1 MKNKA
6 PIIIIAII
14 ISLIIILFLS
24 ISTSENMVVVQ
35 TGNAQK
41 KPINIILHKYQ
52 DSDCGMVIDDLTY
65 TSQVISASGKT
76 WFFHDH
82 GGMVHWLS
90 NKPFKDKAVI
100 WTYTKD
106 TKQWK
111 DGRKLWYSRTDNTPM
126 GYGFGAY
133 EYKKDGMIDFKTMSL
148 YMLRGENLTNPLIK
162 KQLLDGHN
170 NGNN

>member
-1 MKNKA
+1 MKNKTSV
-6 PIIIIAII
+6 IFIFIFV
-14 ISLIIILFLS
+14 LIIVGVFLS
-24 ISTSENMVVVQ
+24 LSTIEHMTTVYL
-35 TGNAQK
+35 GNKSKQ
-41 KPINIILHKYQ
+41 PIKIELGKFQ
-52 DSDCGMVIDDLTY
+52 DSDCGMVIDD
-65 TSQVISASGKT
+65 ISYASEVVAPDGKT